1 MLNKPRKL
9 KKIEDEI
16 WKEVPGSN
24 SRYFVSNYGRLK
36 SFKYK
41 KNGAILKCGEVN
53 GFKLV
58 YIDYNEKK
66 RQRIYLHKLLA
77 EIWLPKP
84 SEKHTFVTHLDGNLK
99 NNHISNL
106 AWMTKEEL
114 DEHHRQLSSKIPP
127 SERKKIIT
135 YSKLK
140 VRDVIAIKKMLQ
152 KGVQNVDIAKMFCIS
167 DMQVTRIKRGE
178 NWGHIKVEPDKE

>member
-16 WKEVPGSN
+16 WKEVPGS
-24 SRYFVSNYGRLK
+24 SGRYFVSNYGRLK

-41 KNGAILKCGEVN
+41 KDGAILKGGETN

-58 YIDYNEKK
+58 DIQFKGEKG
-66 RQRIYLHKLLA
+66 RRLYLHKLLA
-77 EIWLPKP
+77 EVWLEKP
-84 SEKHTFVTHLDGNLK
+84 SEEYTFVTHLDGNLK

-106 AWMTKEEL
+106 AWMTKDQL

-127 SERKKIIT
+127 KERVKRIT
-135 YSKLK
+135 SSKLK

-152 KGVQNVDIAKMFCIS
+152 NGVQNVDIAKMFRIS

-178 NWGHIKVEPDKE
+178 NWGHVQLEPGKE

>member
-24 SRYFVSNYGRLK
+24 GVYFVSNYGRLK
-36 SFKYK
+36 SFQYK
-41 KNGAILKCGEVN
+41 KDGVILKGGEIN

-58 YIDYNEKK
+58 EINFKGEKG
-66 RQRIYLHKLLA
+66 RRLYLHKLLA
-77 EIWLPKP
+77 EVWLPKP
-84 SEKHTFVTHLDGNLK
+84 SKKQTFVTHLDGNLK

-106 AWMTKEEL
+106 AWMAKEQLE
-114 DEHHRQLSSKIPP
+114 EQHRLLKAKMPSKK
-127 SERKKIIT
+127 RVGQIT

-152 KGVQNVDIAKMFCIS
+152 NGVQNVDIARMFRIS

-178 NWGHIKVEPDKE
+178 NWGHVQVEPNKE